1 MELSYFQHFFYSVIA
16 SAGFAIYINVPKRD
30 VPASAVIG
38 GLGWVLYKFL
48 VIKTGDLVFPYF
60 VATLLIGFLGNVC
73 SYKYKKTSLVYI
85 LPGIIPLV
93 PGYSMYYTMFYLV
106 AKQYTIAVQNAADA
120 IFIAMSIASALL
132 VMESLRKVCDT
143 IVIIVDKSIKMGSD
157 EIIKLTKMTKS
168 NTREVYE
175 AVKLSRKELYRILKM
190 ILKKED

>member
-1 MELSYFQHFFYSVIA
+1 MELSYFEHFFYSVIA

-93 PGYSMYYTMFYLV
+93 PGYSMYYTSPEQGDYE
-106 AKQYTIAVQNAADA
+106 KYTSFDLQRGHNN
-120 IFIAMSIASALL
+120 IFVVGTKDKKFGGKHIDRMKYIKN
-132 VMESLRKVCDT
+132 MLR
-143 IVIIVDKSIKMGSD
+143 
-157 EIIKLTKMTKS
+157 
-168 NTREVYE
+168 Y
-175 AVKLSRKELYRILKM
+175 
-190 ILKKED
+190 